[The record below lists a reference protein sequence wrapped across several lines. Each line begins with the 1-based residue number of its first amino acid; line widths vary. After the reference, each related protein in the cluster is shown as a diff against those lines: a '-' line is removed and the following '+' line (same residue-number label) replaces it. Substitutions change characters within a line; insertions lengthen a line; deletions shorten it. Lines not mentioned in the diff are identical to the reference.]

1 MISVIKRTKKSEK
14 EIDIKPLILASSVV
28 SLEDFEEKTNQK
40 FPPLH
45 CQYKG
50 NAIFMKLTSGSDV
63 NLKPDLVISD
73 FFRYCHHDVS
83 PYAYQIHRLQM
94 HFKEK

>member
-1 MISVIKRTKKSEK
+1 
-14 EIDIKPLILASSVV
+14 
-28 SLEDFEEKTNQK
+28 
-40 FPPLH
+40 
-45 CQYKG
+45 
-50 NAIFMKLTSGSDV
+50 MKLTSGSDV
-63 NLKPDLVISD
+63 NLKQDLVMSD